1 MIVQK
6 TGAVKRVKS
15 VKGTEAVLYLEKRK
29 RILIFVC
36 GDKRSG
42 YAELKFTYYGEIRKK
57 VSGRRGSN
65 S

>member
-29 RILIFVC
+29 RILIFICV
-36 GDKRSG
+36 DKMSG
-42 YAELKFTYYGEIRKK
+42 YAKLKFTYYGEIRKK
-57 VSGRRGSN
+57 
-65 S
+65 

>member
-57 VSGRRGSN
+57 
-65 S
+65 